1 MLLSWK
7 ATRAPPPLGA
17 SNRRAP
23 STTSFA
29 ERARFA
35 TIGKFSG
42 ANWGSL
48 WKTDGLDVT
57 VIIVTIRADD
67 SKIRVRIV
75 LEVMRMSSIALR
87 ESVPS
92 KSLLPLG
99 LSRSSTT
106 APRVEAQNTRL
117 TRPWLHSLQVWLGPA
132 HCEDCGSPRGP
143 DCRFLCE
150 IEQEWPPME
159 VERKE

>member
-1 MLLSWK
+1 
-7 ATRAPPPLGA
+7 
-17 SNRRAP
+17 
-23 STTSFA
+23 
-29 ERARFA
+29 
-35 TIGKFSG
+35 
-42 ANWGSL
+42 
-48 WKTDGLDVT
+48 
-57 VIIVTIRADD
+57 
-67 SKIRVRIV
+67 
-75 LEVMRMSSIALR
+75 MSSIALR

-106 APRVEAQNTRL
+106 APRVEAQDTRL
-117 TRPWLHSLQVWLGPA
+117 TRPWLHSLQVWLDPA